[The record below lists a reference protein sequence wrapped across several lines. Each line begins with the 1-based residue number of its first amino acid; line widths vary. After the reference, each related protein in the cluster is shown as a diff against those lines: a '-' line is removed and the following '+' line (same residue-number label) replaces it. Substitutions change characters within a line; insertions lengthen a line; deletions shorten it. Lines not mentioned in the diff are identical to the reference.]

1 MTTALPGKDVPKRSD
16 KEVNQF
22 FDRYFDKPL
31 EFAANEVD
39 SVLAFFTKRGFEESA
54 AIAISSTLLKQ
65 AKLDNIKVFKILDTM
80 KGLDDVQL
88 SAVVAEVINYN
99 RPKSSSIGYKR
110 TETVDKVERR
120 NIKV

>member
-1 MTTALPGKDVPKRSD
+1 MTALPKADIPKKSD
-16 KEVNQF
+16 KEINQF
-22 FDRYFDKPL
+22 FDRYYDKPL
-31 EFAANEVD
+31 EFAANDVD
-39 SVLAFFTKRGFEESA
+39 SVLAFFTKRGFEQSA
-54 AIAISSTLLKQ
+54 AVAVSSVLLKQ
-65 AKLDNIKVFKILDTM
+65 AKIDGIKIFKILDTM

>member
-1 MTTALPGKDVPKRSD
+1 
-16 KEVNQF
+16 
-22 FDRYFDKPL
+22 
-31 EFAANEVD
+31 
-39 SVLAFFTKRGFEESA
+39 
-54 AIAISSTLLKQ
+54 LKQ
-65 AKLDNIKVFKILDTM
+65 AKIDGIKIFKILDTM